1 MQLFRVIEEKN
12 GKQEIVYVQP
22 RYINVYQG
30 IKDKRMRKII
40 QGATKKHE
48 NICHSVGQ
56 DTYEQYSNYFN
67 QLMDI
72 VARYIQNFKFELNV
86 CEESTMISLLIP
98 RNNEKQAEK
107 VAEILKEKLKNDIEN
122 IGVKRVKEGVILN
135 IIDFFYC
142 YNE

>member
-1 MQLFRVIEEKN
+1 MQLFCVIEEKN

-22 RYINVYQG
+22 RYVNVHQG
-30 IKDKRMRKII
+30 IKDKRMRKLIRR
-40 QGATKKHE
+40 ATKKCE
-48 NICHSVGQ
+48 NICHAIGK
-56 DTYEQYSNYFN
+56 DTYEQYSDYFN

-98 RNNEKQAEK
+98 RNNAKQAEK

-122 IGVKRVKEGVILN
+122 IGVKKVKEGVILN